1 MSIEQMPLIVKE
13 TSRGLDRITL
23 FDDCLQ
29 KRIIP
34 CVTEINE
41 DSVNSMVMQL
51 LYLEKEDADAEVTF
65 YINSPGG
72 SVQDGLVLYD
82 VMQAV
87 SCPIRTVCMG
97 MAASMGSIIF
107 VAGDKRQML
116 KHSKVMIHDPLIT
129 GDCGGP
135 ALSVDAISKRLMRT
149 RRKVGEILSQ
159 CTGRPLDAVL
169 SATARDT
176 FFDAQQAKAFRLVD
190 EIIADWGEL
199 RHVG

>member
-116 KHSKVMIHDPLIT
+116 KHSKVMIHDPLIART
-129 GDCGGP
+129 GGS
-135 ALSVDAISKRLMRT
+135 ALSLKTISDNLMKT
-149 RRKVGEILSQ
+149 REITAEIIAKH
-159 CTGRPLDAVL
+159 TGHTSKQILKKTETDCYFTAQEAVSFGL
-169 SATARDT
+169 A
-176 FFDAQQAKAFRLVD
+176 D
-190 EIIADWGEL
+190 EIIGSL
-199 RHVG
+199 

>member
-1 MSIEQMPLIVKE
+1 MILDQMPLIVKE

-41 DSVNSMVMQL
+41 ESVNSMVMQL

-116 KHSKVMIHDPLIT
+116 THSKVMIHDPLIT
-129 GDCGGP
+129 RTGGS
-135 ALSVDAISKRLMRT
+135 ALSLKTISDNLMKT
-149 RRKVGEILSQ
+149 REITAEIIAKHSGHTAKQILKKTETD
-159 CTGRPLDAVL
+159 CYFTAEEAV
-169 SATARDT
+169 S
-176 FFDAQQAKAFRLVD
+176 FRLAD
-190 EIIADWGEL
+190 EIIKSI
-199 RHVG
+199 